1 MDTISVEQIVYAPV
15 PYKGYSVRAKS
26 KAANIDSFKSAFREW
41 LIPFDQSVILR
52 GFQEKV
58 IVLGKK
64 NLYLARVF
72 QAQGLDEKKRSGVVS
87 HIAEIPMDLFLQ
99 GKILLSSVYSS
110 MAEFTERNGV
120 PIGEIPP
127 LEIPFGFENDA
138 ELNSIREVFSEA
150 NTRKVLEQVANDKFK
165 LFIINRSYDA
175 NMLSYGLARIISLA
189 VSKWIIIAPD
199 FIKTDILFLYDGS
212 LIIGKT
218 LPPWARVKGWSI
230 INLEKE
236 GSATMGGSEVIDS
249 VMKKIYG

>member
-15 PYKGYSVRAKS
+15 PYKGYSVRANS
-26 KAANIDSFKSAFREW
+26 KNANIDSFKNAFKTY

-52 GFQEKV
+52 DFQKSV

-87 HIAEIPMDLFLQ
+87 HIAEIPMDLILQ
-99 GKILLSSVYSS
+99 GKTLLSSVYSS
-110 MAEFTERNGV
+110 MAEFTEKNGV
-120 PIGEIPP
+120 PIGEITP
-127 LEIPFGFENDA
+127 LEIPSGFENDI
-138 ELNSIREVFSEA
+138 ELKSIREVFSEA

-165 LFIINRSYDA
+165 LFIINRSHDA

-218 LPPWARVKGWSI
+218 LPSWARVKGWSI
-230 INLEKE
+230 INLEKD
-236 GSATMGGSEVIDS
+236 GSSTIGGSEVIDS